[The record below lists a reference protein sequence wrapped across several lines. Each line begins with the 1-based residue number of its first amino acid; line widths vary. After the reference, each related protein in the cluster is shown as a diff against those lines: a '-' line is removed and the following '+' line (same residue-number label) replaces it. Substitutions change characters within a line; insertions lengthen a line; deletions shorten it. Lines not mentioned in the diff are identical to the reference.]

1 MSLRQDFTRYLEV
14 RNYASTTVGAYLR
27 HVEGLAWHYHRPPD
41 YISHHEIQHYLLYLA
56 KTRHYAWNT
65 IHGIVFGL
73 RAFFFGF
80 LRRPETDFIIP
91 IPKLPK
97 RLPLVWTPEEIA
109 RLIEAAPEPR
119 TRVMIQLGYG
129 TGMRLFELCQLARRH
144 LDPGH
149 RTIWVRG
156 GKGRKDRA
164 AILPISLE
172 PVIRDYL
179 ETAPRSRWLFPAPTN
194 PDRHVSTQLAVKR
207 FLRTKELAGLERA
220 GGMHSLRHSFATH
233 LIARGTD
240 IYTVQRLLGH
250 KQVTTTQIYVH
261 LAQGIVL
268 SKIRDLDL
276 LDFKSFR
283 E

>member
-14 RNYASTTVGAYLR
+14 RNYAPTTVGAYLR

-41 YISHHEIQHYLLYLA
+41 RISHHEIQHYLLYLA
-56 KTRHYAWNT
+56 KTRRYAWNT

-97 RLPLVWTPEEIA
+97 RLPLVWSPAEIA

-156 GKGRKDRA
+156 GKGRKTERRSSRSHSK
-164 AILPISLE
+164 PSS
-172 PVIRDYL
+172 VIIWKPPLALGGSFLR
-179 ETAPRSRWLFPAPTN
+179 PRTPLVMFPAN
-194 PDRHVSTQLAVKR
+194 W
-207 FLRTKELAGLERA
+207 
-220 GGMHSLRHSFATH
+220 
-233 LIARGTD
+233 
-240 IYTVQRLLGH
+240 
-250 KQVTTTQIYVH
+250 
-261 LAQGIVL
+261 
-268 SKIRDLDL
+268 
-276 LDFKSFR
+276 
-283 E
+283 